1 MSRPYPW
8 LLHVRHHTRVLV
20 LKGSAVEVVVEVMAQ
35 EAVGME
41 VAAAA
46 PSQQAPAGP
55 SIVPDDGN
63 ETAV

>member
-1 MSRPYPW
+1 MSRSYPW
-8 LLHVRHHTRVLV
+8 LLHGRHHTRVLV
-20 LKGSAVEVVVEVMAQ
+20 LKGSVEVVVEVMAQ

-46 PSQQAPAGP
+46 PLQQVPAGP
-55 SIVPDDGN
+55 SKAPDDGN